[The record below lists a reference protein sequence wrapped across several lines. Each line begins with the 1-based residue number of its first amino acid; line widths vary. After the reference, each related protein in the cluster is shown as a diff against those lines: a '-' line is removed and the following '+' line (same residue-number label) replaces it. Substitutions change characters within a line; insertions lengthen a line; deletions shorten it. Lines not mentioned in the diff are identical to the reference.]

1 MWFSGDRKN
10 FQELHEIMAPAFAP
24 GNGLSFRYYVFI
36 TIFHKKT
43 VILFIVTL
51 IKFELR
57 MEFLVVDNNLIS
69 R

>member
-1 MWFSGDRKN
+1 
-10 FQELHEIMAPAFAP
+10 MAPAFAP